1 MSSTLTTP
9 PPPTQLKAESLS
21 FFESI
26 IMGVAGSAPG
36 FSIAVAIAG
45 LLASAGAVSPNA
57 LLIFAVPM
65 LGISVAYKGLN
76 KKSPDAG
83 AAYEWTKQGFGKFF
97 GYFSGWALLVAA
109 LVFMVTGSV
118 PLGSATI
125 NLAAAFHLCDP
136 ALVNNVILTTGIGAV
151 WFIVIAAVLITGIEL
166 TSKIQVVMSSIE
178 LIILFGISIAAFVH
192 TGKGGGVNAFSWS
205 WFGFN
210 YPPGTFAA
218 SSLIVVFLYWGWDV
232 TCNLSEETKGLPPNA
247 AGNGGFLS
255 IFVTIASFIAFT
267 VAALMLFTLKDASG
281 FSDNLIVHVATAAG
295 LGTTGAVAASFALI
309 LSSIATLETT
319 MLQFSRTLF
328 AMGRDRALP
337 ATFGAVQER
346 TQTPVRTMY
355 LLLVVG
361 LVLIFASSLLPTI
374 ATILGDSVSAIA
386 VQVCYYYGLA
396 GLVCV
401 WAYRDSYKTSAGTF
415 LGYAVFPFL
424 SAVALFAL
432 GIYALTTYNN
442 TIRIVGIGG
451 LLVGIVFY
459 RPNGYGKRL
468 PAVAAE

>member
-1 MSSTLTTP
+1 MSTE
-9 PPPTQLKAESLS
+9 LKANSLS

-45 LLASAGAVSPNA
+45 LLAAAGSVSPNA
-57 LLIFAVPM
+57 ILIFAVPM

-76 KKSPDAG
+76 KKMPSAG

-97 GYFSGWALLVAA
+97 GYFSGWALLIAS

-118 PLGSATI
+118 PLGTATI
-125 NLAAAFHLCDP
+125 DLFDP
-136 ALVNNVILTTGIGAV
+136 ALASNVLLTTGIGAV
-151 WFIVIAAVLITGIEL
+151 WFIAIGVVLITGIEL

-192 TGKGGGVNAFSWS
+192 TGVGGAVTPFSWS

-218 SSLIVVFLYWGWDV
+218 SALIVVFLYWGWDV
-232 TCNLSEETKGLPPNA
+232 TCNLSEETKGHPPNA

-255 IFVTIASFIAFT
+255 IFITIASFVAFT
-267 VAALMLFTLKDASG
+267 VAALLMFTLKDASG
-281 FSDNLIVHVATAAG
+281 FSDNLIYHVAIQAG
-295 LGTTGAVAASFALI
+295 LGPVGGYAASLALI

-337 ATFGAVQER
+337 TAFGVVSAKTV
-346 TQTPVRTMY
+346 TPVRTMY
-355 LLLVVG
+355 LLLGLG
-361 LVLIFASSLLPTI
+361 LVLIFVSSFMPTI
-374 ATILGDSVSAIA
+374 ATILGDSVAAIA

-396 GLVCV
+396 GLVCT
-401 WAYRDSYKTSAGTF
+401 WAYRDSYKESMATF
-415 LGYAVFPFL
+415 IGYAVFPFF
-424 SAVALFAL
+424 SALILFAL
-432 GIYALTTYNN
+432 GIYAFIGYNTT
-442 TIRIVGIGG
+442 TQIVGLGG
-451 LLVGIVFY
+451 LVLGIVFF

-468 PAVAAE
+468 LAPAE

>member
-1 MSSTLTTP
+1 MSTE
-9 PPPTQLKAESLS
+9 LKANSLS

-45 LLASAGAVSPNA
+45 LLAAAGSVSPNA

-76 KKSPDAG
+76 KKIPNAG

-97 GYFSGWALLVAA
+97 GYFSGWALLIAA

-118 PLGSATI
+118 PLGTATI
-125 NLAAAFHLCDP
+125 DLFDP
-136 ALVNNVILTTGIGAV
+136 ALASNVVLTTAIGAV
-151 WFIVIAAVLITGIEL
+151 WFIAIGIVLITGIEL

-178 LIILFGISIAAFVH
+178 LIILFGISIAAFLH
-192 TGKGGGVNAFSWS
+192 TGVGGAVTPFSWS
-205 WFGFN
+205 WFGFG
-210 YPPGTFAA
+210 YPAGTFAS

-232 TCNLSEETKGLPPNA
+232 TCNLSEETKGHPPNA

-255 IFVTIASFIAFT
+255 IFITIASFVAFT
-267 VAALMLFTLKDASG
+267 VAALMMFTLKDASG
-281 FSDNLIVHVATAAG
+281 FSDNLIYHVALAAG
-295 LGTTGAVAASFALI
+295 LGTAGGYAASLALI

-337 ATFGAVQER
+337 TTFGVVHEK
-346 TQTPVRTMY
+346 TVTPVRTMY
-355 LLLVVG
+355 LLLGVG
-361 LVLIFASSLLPTI
+361 LILIFASSFMPTI

-396 GLVCV
+396 GLVCA
-401 WAYRDSYKTSAGTF
+401 WSYRDSYKENIGTF
-415 LGYAVFPFL
+415 IGYAVFPAL
-424 SAVALFAL
+424 SALSLFVL
-432 GIYALTTYNN
+432 GIYAITTFNLTTQ
-442 TIRIVGIGG
+442 IVGVGG
-451 LLVGIVFY
+451 LLIGIIFW
-459 RPNGYGKRL
+459 RPHGYGKSVLAR
-468 PAVAAE
+468 A

>member
-1 MSSTLTTP
+1 MSTE
-9 PPPTQLKAESLS
+9 LKANSLS

-45 LLASAGAVSPNA
+45 LLAAAGSVSPNA
-57 LLIFAVPM
+57 ILIFAVPM

-76 KKSPDAG
+76 KKMPSAG

-97 GYFSGWALLVAA
+97 GYFSGWALLIAS

-118 PLGSATI
+118 PLGTATI
-125 NLAAAFHLCDP
+125 DLFDP
-136 ALVNNVILTTGIGAV
+136 ALASNVLLTTGIGAV
-151 WFIVIAAVLITGIEL
+151 WFIAIGVVLITGIEL

-178 LIILFGISIAAFVH
+178 LIILFGISIAAFFH
-192 TGKGGGVNAFSWS
+192 TGAAGAVTPFSWS

-218 SSLIVVFLYWGWDV
+218 SALIVVFLYWGWDV
-232 TCNLSEETKGLPPNA
+232 TCNLSEETKGHPPNA

-255 IFVTIASFIAFT
+255 IFITIASFVAFT
-267 VAALMLFTLKDASG
+267 VAALMMFTLKDASG
-281 FSDNLIVHVATAAG
+281 FSDNLIYHVAIQAG
-295 LGTTGAVAASFALI
+295 LGTTGGYAASLALI

-337 ATFGAVQER
+337 TVFGVVSAKTV
-346 TQTPVRTMY
+346 TPVRTMY
-355 LLLVVG
+355 LLLG
-361 LVLIFASSLLPTI
+361 LGLLLIFVSSFMPSI

-396 GLVCV
+396 GLVCA
-401 WAYRDSYKTSAGTF
+401 WSYKSSYQDSIATF
-415 LGYAVFPFL
+415 IGYALFPFL
-424 SAVALFAL
+424 SAIALFVL
-432 GIYALTTYNN
+432 GIYALTTFNL
-442 TIRIVGIGG
+442 TTQIVGIGG
-451 LLVGIVFY
+451 LVVGIVFF
-459 RPNGYGKRL
+459 RPNGYGRRMMA
-468 PAVAAE
+468 PAE

>member
-1 MSSTLTTP
+1 MAE
-9 PPPTQLKAESLS
+9 LKANSLS

-45 LLASAGAVSPNA
+45 LLAAAGAVSPNA

-76 KKSPDAG
+76 KKMPSAG

-97 GYFSGWALLVAA
+97 GYFSGWALLIAA

-118 PLGSATI
+118 PLGTATI
-125 NLAAAFHLCDP
+125 DLFDPSLASDVL
-136 ALVNNVILTTGIGAV
+136 LTTVIGAA
-151 WFIVIAAVLITGIEL
+151 WFIAIGVVLITGIEL

-192 TGKGGGVNAFSWS
+192 TGASGAVTHFSWS

-210 YPPGTFAA
+210 YPAGTFAK

-232 TCNLSEETKGLPPNA
+232 TCNLSEETKGHPPNA

-255 IFVTIASFIAFT
+255 IFITIASFVAFT
-267 VAALMLFTLKDASG
+267 VAALMMFTLSDASG
-281 FSDNLIVHVATAAG
+281 FSDNLIYHVALQAG
-295 LGTTGAVAASFALI
+295 LGTAGGYAASIALI

-337 ATFGAVQER
+337 AVFGVVQEK
-346 TQTPVRTMY
+346 TKTPVRTMY
-355 LLLVVG
+355 LLLGLG
-361 LVLIFASSLLPTI
+361 LVMIFVSSFMPSI

-396 GLVCV
+396 GLVCAF
-401 WAYRDSYKTSAGTF
+401 AYRDSYKSSLATF
-415 LGYAVFPFL
+415 IGYAVFPAL
-424 SAVALFAL
+424 SAIALFVL
-432 GIYALTTYNN
+432 GIYAITTFNLTTQ
-442 TIRIVGIGG
+442 IVGIGG
-451 LLVGIVFY
+451 LAIGIVFF
-459 RPNGYGKRL
+459 RPGGYGKS
-468 PAVAAE
+468 PIIAAA

>member
-1 MSSTLTTP
+1 MAE
-9 PPPTQLKAESLS
+9 LKANSLS

-45 LLASAGAVSPNA
+45 LLAAAGAVSPNA

-76 KKSPDAG
+76 KKMPSAG

-97 GYFSGWALLVAA
+97 GYFSGWALLIAA

-118 PLGSATI
+118 PLGTATI
-125 NLAAAFHLCDP
+125 DLFDPSLASDVL
-136 ALVNNVILTTGIGAV
+136 LTTVIGAA
-151 WFIVIAAVLITGIEL
+151 WFIAIGVVLITGIEL

-192 TGKGGGVNAFSWS
+192 TGASGAVTHFSWS

-210 YPPGTFAA
+210 YPAGTFAK

-232 TCNLSEETKGLPPNA
+232 TCNLSEETRGHPPNA

-255 IFVTIASFIAFT
+255 IFITIVSFVAFT
-267 VAALMLFTLKDASG
+267 VAALMMFTLSDASG
-281 FSDNLIVHVATAAG
+281 FSDNLIYHVALQAG
-295 LGTTGAVAASFALI
+295 LGTAGGYAASIALI

-328 AMGRDRALP
+328 AMGRDGALP
-337 ATFGAVQER
+337 NVFGVVQEK
-346 TQTPVRTMY
+346 TKTPVRTMY
-355 LLLVVG
+355 LLLGLG
-361 LVLIFASSLLPTI
+361 LVMIFVSSFMPSI

-396 GLVCV
+396 GLVCAF
-401 WAYRDSYKTSAGTF
+401 AYRDSYKSSLATF
-415 LGYAVFPFL
+415 IGYAVFPAL
-424 SAVALFAL
+424 SAIALFVL
-432 GIYALTTYNN
+432 GIYAITTFNLTTQ
-442 TIRIVGIGG
+442 IVGIGG
-451 LLVGIVFY
+451 LAIGIVFF
-459 RPNGYGKRL
+459 RPGGYGKS
-468 PAVAAE
+468 PIIAAA